1 MNRLPLPQNDPR
13 RAQTE
18 AARIKAAERVRV
30 ALTAAAE
37 RFTRA
42 TPDDWPALV
51 IYLVALLDPL
61 GLDLDAVQRA
71 IDDRLAFGDWPPEP
85 GEKTRKGFSP

>member
-1 MNRLPLPQNDPR
+1 MTPAVDLGSDVLR
-13 RAQTE
+13 TE
-18 AARIKAAERVRV
+18 AAERVRV
-30 ALTAAAE
+30 ALTGTVEVFGGAE
-37 RFTRA
+37 
-42 TPDDWPALV
+42 PDDWPALV
-51 IYLVALLDPL
+51 VYLVALLDPL